1 MSLSGLKAL
10 SFLVTKAG
18 TANQAVYVYTSAE
31 AAQADYAQQDS
42 NSSPC
47 FLYLETMPTKSLVN
61 SKVTGTFVDAYGV
74 NRNLPGLGVVS

>member
-1 MSLSGLKAL
+1 MSLSGPKAL
-10 SFLVTKAG
+10 SFLVTRAG
-18 TANQAVYVYTSAE
+18 AENQAVYVYTSAE